1 MALQQRERLDSRAS
15 DPELRRTG
23 RKLAAPGGWFTGI
36 GLLPLVAGLLLFF
49 LGSSWTW
56 VLGIVLIAL
65 SVPVLSIGFSLLL
78 GGGVAGWAARH
89 WPFA

>member
-1 MALQQRERLDSRAS
+1 MALQQHERTGPRPY
-15 DPELRRTG
+15 DPELRRSG
-23 RKLAAPGGWFTGI
+23 RKLATPGEWFTGI

-49 LGSSWTW
+49 LASSWPW

-65 SVPVLSIGFSLLL
+65 SLPILGVGLSLLL
-78 GGGVAGWAARH
+78 GSGVAGWAARR

>member
-1 MALQQRERLDSRAS
+1 MALEQRERLDPRPP

-23 RKLAAPGGWFTGI
+23 RKLAGPGGRFTAL
-36 GLLPLVAGLLLFF
+36 GLVPLVAGLLLLF
-49 LGSSWTW
+49 LASSWPW

-65 SVPVLSIGFSLLL
+65 SLPILAVGLSLLL
-78 GGGVAGWAARH
+78 GSGVASWAARR

>member
-1 MALQQRERLDSRAS
+1 MALQQHERTYPRPS

-23 RKLAAPGGWFTGI
+23 RKLAAPGEWFTGI
-36 GLLPLVAGLLLFF
+36 GLVPLTAGLLLFF
-49 LGSSWTW
+49 LATGWAW

-65 SVPVLSIGFSLLL
+65 SAPILGIGFSLLL
-78 GGGVAGWAARH
+78 GSGVAGWAARR